1 MFHILSIL
9 LIWWLQETLGTVLQV
24 DDRFLSYFE
33 NLPYDEN
40 LTLSLRAERHLEKQG
55 FHQELVTRLYSEPK
69 AHPTYCKT
77 ILLLERLSSS
87 VYVDKFQ
94 LQQLERYHQRIE
106 REHLFQKQNS
116 FLYQSNITVT
126 RFLDDEEMNS
136 ERTQYEEEKEQG
148 SSRYTPLF
156 IFTTLI
162 EEIYLDITIRL
173 PFHVRYH
180 APFQEE
186 YGNSDEDSLVEHWY
200 HNFIGSQAR
209 TRTIR
214 SAFDLP
220 MIFLKCDLVE
230 QQESL
235 QHFTID
241 ENGSIDHLTS
251 DMLSGWRNMKIAI
264 SIREKPSEGY
274 NNLTNDYGM
283 ISIYVPVGEQS
294 HMTFVTLA
302 TLLSTFVGLLLV
314 IRAILE
320 RK

>member
-9 LIWWLQETLGTVLQV
+9 LIWWLQETLGTVLRV

-40 LTLSLRAERHLEKQG
+40 LTLSLRVERHLEKQG

-69 AHPTYCKT
+69 AHPIYCKT

-94 LQQLERYHQRIE
+94 LQQLERYRQRIE
-106 REHLFQKQNS
+106 QEHLFQKQNS
-116 FLYQSNITVT
+116 FLYQSNVTVT

-136 ERTQYEEEKEQG
+136 ERTQYEEEREQG
-148 SSRYTPLF
+148 GSRYTPLF
-156 IFTTLI
+156 IFATMI
-162 EEIYLDITIRL
+162 EGIYLDITFRL

-180 APFQEE
+180 APFQNE
-186 YGNSDEDSLVEHWY
+186 YGNSDEDSLVERWY
-200 HNFIGSQAR
+200 HNFIGFQAR

-214 SAFDLP
+214 SAFGLP
-220 MIFLKCDLVE
+220 MIFLKCDPVE

-235 QHFTID
+235 QYFTID
-241 ENGSIDHLTS
+241 ENGSIDYLTS

-264 SIREKPSEGY
+264 SIRGKPSEGY

-294 HMTFVTLA
+294 HMTFVTLT